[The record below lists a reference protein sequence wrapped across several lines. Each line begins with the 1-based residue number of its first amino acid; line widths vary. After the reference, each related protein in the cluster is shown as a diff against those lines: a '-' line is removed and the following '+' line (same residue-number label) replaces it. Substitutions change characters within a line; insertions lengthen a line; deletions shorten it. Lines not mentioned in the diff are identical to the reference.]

1 MNYLLDTHTFLWWIT
16 DDERLSKISRDL
28 IAEGQN
34 RLFLS
39 AISGL
44 EIAIKAQ
51 IGRLELP
58 SNPIDFI
65 QEQVATNAFMNLPLQ
80 LKHTLHVYT
89 LPMHHRDPFD
99 RVLVAQ
105 SQIENMPILSAD
117 PILRRYP
124 VEIIW

>member
-16 DDERLSKISRDL
+16 DDERLSQRVKEL
-28 IAEGQN
+28 IVDGQN
-34 RLFLS
+34 RLFIS

-58 SNPIDFI
+58 PNQIEFV
-65 QEQVATNAFMNLPLQ
+65 QEQVAINAFLNLPLQ
-80 LKHTLHVYT
+80 LKHTLQVYT

-99 RVLVAQ
+99 RVLIAQ
-105 SQIENMPILSAD
+105 SQIEEMPLITAD
-117 PILRRYP
+117 PIMQRYA
-124 VEIIW
+124 VETVW